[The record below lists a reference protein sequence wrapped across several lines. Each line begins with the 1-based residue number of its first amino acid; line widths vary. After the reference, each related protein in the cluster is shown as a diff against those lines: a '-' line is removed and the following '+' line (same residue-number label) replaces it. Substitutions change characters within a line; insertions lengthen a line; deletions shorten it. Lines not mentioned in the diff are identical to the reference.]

1 VKKRRPKIVVIGG
14 GTGTYQVLVGLKKY
28 PVDLTAV
35 VATSDSGGS
44 SGRLR
49 QDLNILPPG
58 DIRRAL
64 VALSNLPISKKTL
77 AQLFEF
83 RFNNGPSTSSG
94 LTGHSVGNLLLAA
107 LTQITGRPDLA
118 IAEAEKILDV
128 SGQVLPV
135 TLDNI
140 HLHGVLRDGTVVH
153 GETDIDVRRIK
164 PETPL
169 KEVFLSPEG
178 KIFPKTKKAILEANL
193 IVLGPGDLFTSLV
206 PNLLVK
212 GVNEAIR
219 NSVGKL
225 VFVVSLMTK
234 HGETDNFK
242 VSDYVREIR
251 KYLGPASEKLGAI
264 IVNEKV
270 KLPISI
276 SRWYAK
282 YKSEPVKLDANHL
295 NGLKI
300 INRPLAD
307 GGKLIRHHP
316 DKLAKVLVNLLKKD

>member
-1 VKKRRPKIVVIGG
+1 MKKRRPKIVVIGG

-49 QDLNILPPG
+49 QELDILPPG

-83 RFNNGPSTSSG
+83 RFNNGPSASSG
-94 LTGHSVGNLLLAA
+94 LNGHSVGNLLLAA

-118 IAEAEKILDV
+118 IVEAEKILDV

-140 HLHGVLRDGTVVH
+140 HLHGVLSDGTVVH

-178 KIFPKTKKAILEANL
+178 KIFPKTKKAILGANL

-242 VSDYVREIR
+242 ASDYVREIR
-251 KYLGPASEKLGAI
+251 KYLGSASEKLGVI

-276 SRWYAK
+276 SRWYAQ
-282 YKSEPVKLDANHL
+282 YKSEPVKLDSNHL

-300 INRPLAD
+300 ILRPLAD

>member
-1 VKKRRPKIVVIGG
+1 MKKRRPKIVVIGG

-77 AQLFEF
+77 TQLFEF

-94 LTGHSVGNLLLAA
+94 LNGHSVGNLLLAA

-118 IAEAEKILDV
+118 IVEAEKILDV

-140 HLHGVLRDGTVVH
+140 HLHGVLSDGTVVH

-178 KIFPKTKKAILEANL
+178 KIFPKTKKAILGANL

-282 YKSEPVKLDANHL
+282 YKSEPVKLDVNNL

-300 INRPLAD
+300 ILRPLAD